1 MSYLSRR
8 LASGETIVH
17 EGRFHW
23 IQCTLPW
30 LALLVLGIL
39 VIGVFIWIA
48 EIVRLSTT
56 RMIVTNRR
64 VLLKKGFFTIQV
76 DELILDSIEG
86 AHIDQSI
93 FGRIF
98 GYGKLILRG
107 RGDTHVE
114 FPTMDRPSRFRAAIE
129 DVRMH
134 AEVRPVEVRP
144 HESEPP
150 LDETRNERR
159 RRERRERHEAERE
172 RRHAH

>member
-8 LASGETIVH
+8 LASGETVVY

-23 IQCTLPW
+23 IQWTLPW
-30 LALLVLGIL
+30 LALLVLGII
-39 VIGVFIWIA
+39 VIGIFIWIR
-48 EIVRLSTT
+48 EMMRLTTT

-64 VLLKKGFFTIQV
+64 VMLKKGFFTIHV

-98 GYGKLILRG
+98 GYGKLMLRG

-114 FPTMDRPSRFRAAIE
+114 FPTMNAPSRFSAAIE
-129 DVRMH
+129 DVRMR
-134 AEVRPVEVRP
+134 AEAPRVAPPPEPEAP
-144 HESEPP
+144 HK
-150 LDETRNERR
+150 ETRDERR
-159 RRERRERHEAERE
+159 RRERLERHP
-172 RRHAH
+172 AH